1 MKPNFK
7 TYSLLVISDLHLS
20 EGIHP
25 HSKKYSLKEDF
36 FFDREFARFLEH
48 YQNPGKWG
56 GKKWHLIIN
65 GDMLDFL
72 QVTAYRDAPAG
83 LHRPSRHPEYG
94 LDCGEAESVYKLGKI
109 VEGHREFFQALA
121 EFVAG
126 GNLLS
131 VIKGNHDAEFH
142 YPAVRRAF
150 LEQLQNAYDSTPTA
164 EAVAE
169 SGASRIKSEMVQFP
183 DWFYYEEGLLW
194 VEHGNQYDGVNVFPY
209 FLSPLLPKA
218 PGRSAERANEI
229 DLPWGSLFV
238 RYLFN
243 KIEMVEPFADNI
255 KPQTLFIRWLFRK
268 HPMTALK
275 FAVLDGGF
283 MLRKIRRAWTPA
295 KPGAYATREQE
306 HHARLRGLADEWG
319 ISEADLRYLDG
330 LRSKSLLTE
339 TSSLGWR
346 IARAILCR
354 PRVLQPLLIA
364 VAILIAIGVV
374 VAASPLF
381 VAVIP
386 SVIRKLLWERWRLIQ
401 SAITVVQWIV
411 FPIVV
416 VAAVMFVRWLFR
428 GEAKKETDNLAI
440 QSRMIA
446 KRLGVQAVLMGH
458 THDADQM
465 SIGDRGEEYFNTG
478 TWTKVFSEEER
489 LIRDDIEFVFVQ
501 GLRRNGG
508 LQLKLM
514 EWDDGAREP
523 RLLKLFEDPG
533 DERRKQRGRDV
544 GKQAG

>member
-1 MKPNFK
+1 MAPNFRD
-7 TYSLLVISDLHLS
+7 YNLLVISDLHLS
-20 EGIHP
+20 EGIRP

-36 FFDREFARFLEH
+36 FFDREFARFLAH
-48 YQNPGKWG
+48 YQNPSEWG

-65 GDMLDFL
+65 GDLLDLL
-72 QVTAYRDAPAG
+72 QVTAYRDAPAA
-83 LHRPSRHPEYG
+83 LHRPSKHPEYG
-94 LDCGEAESVYKLGKI
+94 LDCGELESVYKLGKI
-109 VEGHREFFQALA
+109 VEGHGEFFQALA

-131 VIKGNHDAEFH
+131 VIKGNHDVELH
-142 YPAVRRAF
+142 YPAVRKAF
-150 LEQLQNAYDSTPTA
+150 LERLQNAYESIRTA
-164 EAVAE
+164 EAITE
-169 SGASRIKSEMVQFP
+169 SGASRIKAETVQFP

-194 VEHGNQYDGVNVFPY
+194 VEHGNQYDRVNVFPY

-218 PGRSAERANEI
+218 PGRSAERVNEI

-243 KIEMVEPFADNI
+243 KIETVEPFADNI
-255 KPQTLFIRWLFRK
+255 KPQALFIRWLFRK

-275 FAVLDGGF
+275 FAVFDGGF

-295 KPGAYATREQE
+295 KPGSYATREQE
-306 HHARLRGLADEWG
+306 HAVRLKVLADEWR
-319 ISEADLRYLDG
+319 IPEADLCYLDG

-339 TSSLGWR
+339 TSSLRWR

-354 PRVLQPLLIA
+354 PPVLQPLLVA

-374 VAASPLF
+374 VAVSPLF
-381 VAVIP
+381 GAVIP
-386 SVIRKLLWERWRLIQ
+386 SAIRKFLWERWRVIQ

-411 FPIVV
+411 FPMVV

-428 GEAKKETDNLAI
+428 GEAKKETSNLAV
-440 QSRMIA
+440 QSRAIA
-446 KRLGVQAVLMGH
+446 KRLGVQGVLMGH
-458 THDADQM
+458 THDADLM
-465 SIGDRGEEYFNTG
+465 SIGDHGEEYFNTG

-489 LIRDDIEFVFVQ
+489 LVRDDIEFVFVQ
-501 GLRRNGG
+501 GLRKNGG

-514 EWDDGAREP
+514 EWDDGAQEP

-533 DERRKQRGRDV
+533 DER
-544 GKQAG
+544 